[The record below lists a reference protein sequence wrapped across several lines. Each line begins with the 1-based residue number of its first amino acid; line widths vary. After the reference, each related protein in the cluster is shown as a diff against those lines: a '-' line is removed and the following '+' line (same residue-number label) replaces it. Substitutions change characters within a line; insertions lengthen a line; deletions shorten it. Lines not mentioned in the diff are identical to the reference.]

1 MLVQGLCCSCLKIWH
16 KETDISFL
24 NFSLTLSHKTLVNS
38 VGNIMCMRIAI
49 SFVSCGDGGAW
60 FGCVN
65 TKIYTKTVLDKGMTI
80 ILAGT
85 C

>member
-1 MLVQGLCCSCLKIWH
+1 MEFIANVINYMLVQGRCCSCLKIWH

-65 TKIYTKTVLDKGMTI
+65 TKHT
-80 ILAGT
+80 
-85 C
+85 